1 MAVVDSDVKIK
12 AQHMEK
18 VRWYANEFSRVQP
31 LAQAQQERFER
42 SKIYV
47 EEIYA
52 AMGRAAMSSL
62 ASDEQ
67 SAMRQAE
74 MLSYHLSECRRA
86 DEELALLRNQVAVLR
101 EALSLFLAESYGL
114 DVSKEWFL
122 DAEKGVLSYDEP
134 VHTGLRYA
142 ELPDAGEAERQ
153 Q

>member
-1 MAVVDSDVKIK
+1 MAVVDSNIRIK

-31 LAQAQQERFER
+31 LAQAQQERWER

-52 AMGRAAMSSL
+52 AMGRAAQTSL
-62 ASDEQ
+62 GADEQ

-74 MLSYHLSECRRA
+74 MLSHHLSEARRA

-101 EALSLFLAESYGL
+101 ESLSLFLAEAYGL

-122 DAEKGVLSYDEP
+122 DAEEGVLSYDEP
-134 VHTGLRYA
+134 VQTGLRYA
-142 ELPDAGEAERQ
+142 ELPDAGKVTAE
-153 Q
+153 